1 MSSLDYVVLAV
12 YLAGTLGLGIFF
24 YFRNKTSEDMFSA
37 GGQSPWWVSGLSSFM
52 TIFSAATFVVW
63 GGIAYKY
70 GVVALSIN
78 MCYGTA
84 SLVVGYFV
92 ASKWKKTGVHTP
104 SEYISLRFGEGRFT
118 SISGS

>member
-52 TIFSAATFVVW
+52 TVFSAATFVVW
-63 GGIAYKY
+63 GGNRLQ
-70 GVVALSIN
+70 VWSRS
-78 MCYGTA
+78 
-84 SLVVGYFV
+84 SLHQHV
-92 ASKWKKTGVHTP
+92 
-104 SEYISLRFGEGRFT
+104 LRDRVIGGGLFCRE
-118 SISGS
+118 

>member
-1 MSSLDYVVLAV
+1 MLAV

-52 TIFSAATFVVW
+52 TVFSAATFVVW

-78 MCYGTA
+78 MCYGN
-84 SLVVGYFV
+84 
-92 ASKWKKTGVHTP
+92 
-104 SEYISLRFGEGRFT
+104 RFIG
-118 SISGS
+118 SGLFCSQ